1 MWVVRSYLMSMT
13 NAPQRMRT
21 AILCGLGLL
30 AAQPSLCGAQYADI
44 TPFKLLGVEGDLSA
58 RYNLDDYEQTS
69 AGGDKTYQT
78 RPTFEE
84 EISIP
89 VSYTHLTLPTNV
101 SMCSSR
107 WWGWR

>member
-1 MWVVRSYLMSMT
+1 MSMT

-84 EISIP
+84 
-89 VSYTHLTLPTNV
+89 
-101 SMCSSR
+101 
-107 WWGWR
+107 